1 MSTYVTPLGAVA
13 RGIAAG
19 VVGTALM
26 TISQEIAAKL
36 QSSGDDPGQDAQQE
50 APAPRDPWEQASM
63 PAQVGRRISEGLFHK
78 EVSPDLI
85 PALTHG
91 MHWAYGTSFG
101 AAYGLVQ
108 GSLPSRPV
116 RHGLLFGT
124 GVMAMSYLQLVPMG
138 VYEPPWKYSAKD
150 LATELG
156 FHLVY
161 GLGVA
166 GGYRVIGAGSA

>member
-1 MSTYVTPLGAVA
+1 MSTEITPLGAVA
-13 RGIAAG
+13 RGVAAG

-26 TISQEIAAKL
+26 TICQELAARL
-36 QSSGDDPGQDAQQE
+36 QSSGDEEQQGGQE
-50 APAPRDPWEQASM
+50 EVPLDPWEQASM
-63 PAQVGRRISEGLFHK
+63 PAQVGRRISEGVFHK

-85 PALTHG
+85 PVLTHG

-101 AAYGLVQ
+101 VAYGLVQ
-108 GSLPSRPV
+108 GSLPRRPM

-138 VYEPPWKYSAKD
+138 IYEPPWKYSPKD
-150 LATELG
+150 LATELA

-166 GGYRVIGAGSA
+166 GGYRVIDGR